1 MPTEELDGY
10 YATRAE
16 EVVAA
21 VTRAKEALLDLSS
34 SEERKRMAM
43 AAIDAAWDALEDA
56 QLQGYRFSQRSQV
69 RTPSST

>member
-1 MPTEELDGY
+1 MPTEELDVY

-21 VTRAKEALLDLSS
+21 VARARDALLDLSS
-34 SEERKRMAM
+34 SEERKRLAM

-56 QLQGYRFSQRSQV
+56 G
-69 RTPSST
+69 